1 MRKLWYDTSANLC
14 LDNLLLVVAQTGVF
28 IYSAFCIIG
37 AFFQL
42 EDHLLAFLASLAT
55 LVQTTLQ
62 TVFILDSSSRF
73 ACTNEQVKRKPGRQV
88 VTFLLVCNLA
98 MADFCMGLYLG
109 FLAVVDAATLGDFRR
124 FAIDWQFS
132 AGCQVNTIGKSNKKS
147 KIQNS
152 FL

>member
-1 MRKLWYDTSANLC
+1 MHPLWYDTSRQLE

-42 EDHLLAFLASLAT
+42 EAHLLAFLASLAT

-62 TVFILDSSSRF
+62 TAFILDASSRF
-73 ACTNEQVKRKPGRQV
+73 ACTNDQVKRKPGREV

-98 MADFCMGLYLG
+98 MWAINTLETNRADSHP
-109 FLAVVDAATLGDFRR
+109 
-124 FAIDWQFS
+124 I
-132 AGCQVNTIGKSNKKS
+132 QVIY
-147 KIQNS
+147 
-152 FL
+152 